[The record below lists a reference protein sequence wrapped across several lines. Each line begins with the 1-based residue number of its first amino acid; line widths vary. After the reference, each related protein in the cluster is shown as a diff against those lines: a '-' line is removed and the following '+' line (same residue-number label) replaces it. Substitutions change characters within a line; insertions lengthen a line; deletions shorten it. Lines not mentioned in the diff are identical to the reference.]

1 MNIGAI
7 HVHQSQNW
15 RTLLKAPATPSKT
28 VAFKMSAGVSERE
41 REKFLTAKCV
51 LYFTVLYC
59 TVQCYQVRG
68 APDGAHQEA
77 AQGGDVDVRTSAETL
92 LVRGSAKLRIQTM
105 SAPVT
110 HHLFILRPLVSRQR
124 QY

>member
-41 REKFLTAKCV
+41 REKFLTAK
-51 LYFTVLYC
+51 YVLYC
-59 TVQCYQVRG
+59 TV
-68 APDGAHQEA
+68 
-77 AQGGDVDVRTSAETL
+77 L
-92 LVRGSAKLRIQTM
+92 LL
-105 SAPVT
+105 
-110 HHLFILRPLVSRQR
+110 LLLLL
-124 QY
+124 